1 MRSSAPCA
9 RIRSCPMWWARWP
22 SSWASRSRAAGRLG
36 PIPNSTLTQPARA
49 QARLLLWPPVGSM
62 FAGRLAQCQG
72 AKGTTGCGVWKTLR
86 ARPQARATEDVTLL
100 AVGKADYEELA
111 AAFPE
116 QHEAVVAAL
125 LAGLGLDADGG
136 GGAPGSGEP
145 ADAGSDPAK
154 ERARCGAT
162 HGRAPTSLLRS
173 SRRGCASAGATGRW
187 RCSAWVSR
195 RRRQIDQ
202 GRAGTLTLRARAQ
215 HAAAGAGSAA
225 EAGRGGAQRAR
236 LGRRDGRRG
245 GGGGAARL
253 GRAPPRAP
261 ALLAPALIAAA
272 RKDTLILLPPAAA
285 WATCARPA
293 PLRGHTPRATAHN
306 GHAAP
311 VRWHCERSARRW
323 HSSCTQQHERT
334 N

>member
-1 MRSSAPCA
+1 
-9 RIRSCPMWWARWP
+9 
-22 SSWASRSRAAGRLG
+22 
-36 PIPNSTLTQPARA
+36 
-49 QARLLLWPPVGSM
+49 M

-202 GRAGTLTLRARAQ
+202 GRAGTLTLRAR
-215 HAAAGAGSAA
+215 
-225 EAGRGGAQRAR
+225 R
-236 LGRRDGRRG
+236 
-245 GGGGAARL
+245 AAR
-253 GRAPPRAP
+253 GSWCRQRCRSGARRR
-261 ALLAPALIAAA
+261 AA
-272 RKDTLILLPPAAA
+272 RSSGPP
-285 WATCARPA
+285 
-293 PLRGHTPRATAHN
+293 
-306 GHAAP
+306 
-311 VRWHCERSARRW
+311 
-323 HSSCTQQHERT
+323 
-334 N
+334 